1 MYTMLAYCMINKDWN
16 GGWKFCGKMGKR
28 WILWYFL
35 CHSYELEAANGSRWM
50 IKGILLCVKRWRAR
64 YKYLMHQQ
72 GAQLFPLNI
81 YLNSCLSHIKLN
93 HFTLQEISD
102 LLKIIFLQ
110 NRHLLTLFAIETTKF
125 RKAWK
130 SH

>member
-1 MYTMLAYCMINKDWN
+1 
-16 GGWKFCGKMGKR
+16 
-28 WILWYFL
+28 
-35 CHSYELEAANGSRWM
+35 M

-102 LLKIIFLQ
+102 FLKIIFIQ
-110 NRHLLTLFAIETTKF
+110 NIHLLTLFAIETTKF
-125 RKAWK
+125 RKA
-130 SH
+130 